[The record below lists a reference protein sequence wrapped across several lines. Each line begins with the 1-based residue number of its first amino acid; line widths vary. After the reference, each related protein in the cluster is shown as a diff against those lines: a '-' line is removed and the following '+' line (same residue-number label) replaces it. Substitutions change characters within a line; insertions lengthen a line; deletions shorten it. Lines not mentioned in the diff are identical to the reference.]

1 MFLKT
6 LKKGLMNGRAVIR
19 LSFHTRKRLKDRGY
33 QKGDIVSAIM
43 NGKVNGIQ
51 YEDGKVKYVIEG
63 KDMDSNP
70 IVVIVAFIAP
80 LHYVIVSVMPPIDR
94 SRFTNCI

>member
-1 MFLKT
+1 MFLRT
-6 LKKGLMNGRAVIR
+6 LKKELMSGRAVIR

-43 NGKVNGIQ
+43 NGKVNGVQ
-51 YEDGKVKYVIEG
+51 YDEGIKYVIEG
-63 KDMDSNP
+63 KDMDNNP
-70 IVVIVAFIAP
+70 IVVIVAITEP

-94 SRFTNCI
+94 RRFTNCI